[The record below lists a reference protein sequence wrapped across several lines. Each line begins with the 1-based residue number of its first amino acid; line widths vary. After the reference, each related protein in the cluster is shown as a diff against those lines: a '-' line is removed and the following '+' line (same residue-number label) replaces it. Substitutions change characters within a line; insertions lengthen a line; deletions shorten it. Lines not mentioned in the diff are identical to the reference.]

1 MAPKQNQRFTARE
14 LTSNSNNPAIRSL
27 YDQVLLHTYQDQQKI
42 LEKAKKI
49 EKK

>member
-1 MAPKQNQRFTARE
+1 MVPRQDQKFTMRD
-14 LTSNSNNPAIRSL
+14 LTTRHPSSAVKAV
-27 YDQVLLHTYQDQQKI
+27 YDQVLLHAYQDQQKI